1 MGSRRICTDTN
12 AAEIR
17 KQPRCSSNAQERR
30 QRRLRR
36 KAAWKI
42 SSRVSGAATDARSA
56 VSSQTEEAARA
67 LRSAHLCVGDDSD
80 HLAVLL
86 HGGEVLLQLLLAVL
100 ILPLLAVLGEG
111 LLLGLVPESTRRRAE
126 NTWVGAGP
134 SWPPGASGRTRRA
147 AASPRPPGG
156 FRGLRQQTRF
166 SAHGAVS
173 KQHFPP
179 ARGARS
185 SSGPAAPERSCQRP
199 P

>member
-1 MGSRRICTDTN
+1 M
-12 AAEIR
+12 
-17 KQPRCSSNAQERR
+17 
-30 QRRLRR
+30 
-36 KAAWKI
+36 
-42 SSRVSGAATDARSA
+42 
-56 VSSQTEEAARA
+56 
-67 LRSAHLCVGDDSD
+67 GDDPD

-86 HGGEVLLQLLLAVL
+86 HGGEVLLQLLLAIL

-111 LLLGLVPESTRRRAE
+111 LLLGLVPESRWRNKN

-134 SWPPGASGRTRRA
+134 SWPPGASGRTRRT
-147 AASPRPPGG
+147 AASPPLQVDSG
-156 FRGLRQQTRF
+156 GLRQPIRI

-173 KQHFPP
+173 KKHFPP